1 MFHLK
6 QNNTSVRTEMIAGLT
21 TFLTMA
27 YVMVVNP
34 LILSEAGI
42 SFDQSFSATIIA
54 TLTGTLFMGLL
65 ANYPIAV
72 APGMGLNAYFAFSVV
87 QANEGM
93 NYQVAFSAVFVAGII
108 FVILS
113 LTPLR
118 SKLIDI
124 IPPNLKHAIS
134 AGIGLF
140 IAFLG
145 LKMSGIVAAHPTNL
159 VTLGKLNSPGVVLSL
174 IGLTVTLILFTL
186 NIRGSLFLG
195 MLITGTVALFTG
207 QLQFTNGFVA
217 VPSLPEGLI
226 ISNPFHAI
234 GDVIQYG
241 LYAVVFSF
249 LLVTIFDTTG
259 TVVAVSEQAGL
270 MKEGKLARARRVLLG
285 DSVAT
290 MVGAMFGTSPSSAF
304 LESASGV
311 AAGGRTGLTS
321 VVVAVLFAVSAF
333 FSPLISSVSGVSAI
347 TAPALIIVGSLML
360 THVRHIKW
368 EPFDESFPAFFVIL
382 TMPVTGSIATGI
394 AMGFITYPILKLAR
408 GKVKEIH
415 PLICII
421 ALMFLY
427 QLIFLPH

>member
-54 TLTGTLFMGLL
+54 TLTGTLLMGLL

-93 NYQVAFSAVFVAGII
+93 SYQIAFSAVFVAGII

-113 LTPLR
+113 LTPLH

-159 VTLGKLNSPGVVLSL
+159 VTLVKLNSPGVVLSL

-249 LLVTIFDTTG
+249 LPLRFSILPEL
-259 TVVAVSEQAGL
+259 SWL
-270 MKEGKLARARRVLLG
+270 
-285 DSVAT
+285 SVNKP
-290 MVGAMFGTSPSSAF
+290 G
-304 LESASGV
+304 
-311 AAGGRTGLTS
+311 
-321 VVVAVLFAVSAF
+321 
-333 FSPLISSVSGVSAI
+333 
-347 TAPALIIVGSLML
+347 
-360 THVRHIKW
+360 
-368 EPFDESFPAFFVIL
+368 
-382 TMPVTGSIATGI
+382 
-394 AMGFITYPILKLAR
+394 
-408 GKVKEIH
+408 
-415 PLICII
+415 
-421 ALMFLY
+421 
-427 QLIFLPH
+427 